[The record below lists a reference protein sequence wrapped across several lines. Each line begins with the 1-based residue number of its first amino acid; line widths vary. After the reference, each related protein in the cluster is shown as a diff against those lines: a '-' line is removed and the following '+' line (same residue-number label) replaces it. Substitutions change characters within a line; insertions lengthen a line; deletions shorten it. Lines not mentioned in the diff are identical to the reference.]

1 MCLACEQ
8 DAIWLAYLDS
18 QGLLKEDDPAAVE
31 ELFAAFPVQPLPAK
45 REWDAPTPE
54 APDEAAVRSA
64 LTKPAAPKS
73 ATATPAANNQFSCD
87 DPTAE

>member
-18 QGLLKEDDPAAVE
+18 QGMLKPDDPAAVE
-31 ELFAAFPVQPLPAK
+31 ELFAAFPVQPLPVK

-54 APDEAAVRSA
+54 ALADTTP
-64 LTKPAAPKS
+64 KPAAK
-73 ATATPAANNQFSCD
+73 TPLKNPFSCD

>member
-18 QGLLKEDDPAAVE
+18 QGLLKPDDPAAVD
-31 ELFAAFPVQPLPAK
+31 ELFSAFPVQPLPVK
-45 REWDAPTPE
+45 PEWDAPTPE
-54 APDEAAVRSA
+54 APDAMAKSAAS
-64 LTKPAAPKS
+64 KPAAPKL
-73 ATATPAANNQFSCD
+73 AEKNPFSCD

>member
-18 QGLLKEDDPAAVE
+18 QGMLKPDDPAAVE
-31 ELFAAFPVQPLPAK
+31 ELFAAFPVQPLPVK

-54 APDEAAVRSA
+54 APAEAFGKSGAA
-64 LTKPAAPKS
+64 KPAAAVP
-73 ATATPAANNQFSCD
+73 AGTPAANNPFSCD

>member
-18 QGLLKEDDPAAVE
+18 QGLLKDDDPAAVE
-31 ELFAAFPVQPLPAK
+31 ELFAAFPVRPLPVK

-54 APDEAAVRSA
+54 APADVAPKS
-64 LTKPAAPKS
+64 AAPKS
-73 ATATPAANNQFSCD
+73 AANSPAAANPFSCD
-87 DPTAE
+87 DPAAE

>member
-18 QGLLKEDDPAAVE
+18 QGLLKPDDPAAVE
-31 ELFAAFPVQPLPAK
+31 ELFSAFPVQPLPVK
-45 REWDAPTPE
+45 PEWDAPTPE
-54 APDEAAVRSA
+54 TPAGSSP
-64 LTKPAAPKS
+64 KPAEINP
-73 ATATPAANNQFSCD
+73 FSCD

>member
-18 QGLLKEDDPAAVE
+18 QGLLKDDDPAAVE
-31 ELFAAFPVQPLPAK
+31 ELFAAFPVKPLPVK

-54 APDEAAVRSA
+54 APADA
-64 LTKPAAPKS
+64 LPKSAAPKS
-73 ATATPAANNQFSCD
+73 ATPKPAEMNPFSCD

>member
-18 QGLLKEDDPAAVE
+18 QGLLKDDDPAAVE
-31 ELFAAFPVQPLPAK
+31 ELFAAFPVKPLPVK

-54 APDEAAVRSA
+54 APGDA
-64 LTKPAAPKS
+64 LPNSAAPEPTS
-73 ATATPAANNQFSCD
+73 SRPAEKNPFSCD

>member
-18 QGLLKEDDPAAVE
+18 QGLLKPDDPAAVE
-31 ELFAAFPVQPLPAK
+31 ELFAAFPVKPLPVK

-54 APDEAAVRSA
+54 APADAVARSA
-64 LTKPAAPKS
+64 AQKPAAP
-73 ATATPAANNQFSCD
+73 AAANPFSCD

>member
-18 QGLLKEDDPAAVE
+18 QGLLKPDDPAAVD
-31 ELFAAFPVQPLPAK
+31 ELFSAFPVQPLPVK
-45 REWDAPTPE
+45 LLPVKPEWDAPTPE
-54 APDEAAVRSA
+54 APAD
-64 LTKPAAPKS
+64 AAPKS
-73 ATATPAANNQFSCD
+73 AAPKPAPTNPFSCD

>member
-18 QGLLKEDDPAAVE
+18 QGLLKDDDPAAVE
-31 ELFAAFPVQPLPAK
+31 ELFAAFPVKPLPVK

-54 APDEAAVRSA
+54 APADA
-64 LTKPAAPKS
+64 LPKSAAPK
-73 ATATPAANNQFSCD
+73 PAEKNPFSCD

>member
-18 QGLLKEDDPAAVE
+18 RDLLKPDDPDAVE
-31 ELFAAFPVQPLPAK
+31 KFFADFPVQPLP
-45 REWDAPTPE
+45 RQSEWDAPTPE
-54 APDEAAVRSA
+54 APAD
-64 LTKPAAPKS
+64 PAAETVLK
-73 ATATPAANNQFSCD
+73 ATTKNPFSCD

>member
-31 ELFAAFPVQPLPAK
+31 KLFAAFPVQPLPVK

-54 APDEAAVRSA
+54 APG
-64 LTKPAAPKS
+64 AAPKPAPS
-73 ATATPAANNQFSCD
+73 TPAADNPFSCD

>member
-18 QGLLKEDDPAAVE
+18 QGLLKPDDPAAVD
-31 ELFAAFPVQPLPAK
+31 ELFSAFPVQPLPVK

-54 APDEAAVRSA
+54 APANASPKSASPKSAAP
-64 LTKPAAPKS
+64 KPAAKNP
-73 ATATPAANNQFSCD
+73 FSCD